1 MPTKESTAKSKD
13 AKGIL
18 SDEKFPLTGKSLHL
32 SAELR
37 EKELLCCLL
46 DKHTNTYIA
55 FANIAIDGKSTSVEE
70 ALKNDILSTK
80 AASISISFAPNS
92 SLVVPAP
99 FFKKELI
106 NDYLGFQQL
115 DKLNETPCFDF
126 IKNLDSYNLY
136 TVNNEI
142 LSTLSKQYPS
152 ASFRH
157 SSSIFI
163 EFLLTENR
171 HSDGSKVFVSVYTTY
186 FDVVVLKAGKLIL
199 SNRFYYSNASD
210 FIYHLLWVYEQLELD
225 NEKVSCVFYG
235 DVESASEIF
244 SISGKYIKKVSL
256 GERNKQS
263 TYSTALAILPHHK
276 YRSLF
281 TQYLCV

>member
-1 MPTKESTAKSKD
+1 MATKESTAKNKD
-13 AKGIL
+13 VKEIL
-18 SDEKFPLTGKSLHL
+18 SDEKFSLTNKSLHL
-32 SAELR
+32 SAEVR
-37 EKELLCCLL
+37 EKELLCALL
-46 DKHTNTYIA
+46 DKHNNSYIA
-55 FANIAIDGKSTSVEE
+55 FADIGIDNKSTSIEE

-80 AASISISFAPNS
+80 AASISIAFAPNS
-92 SLVVPAP
+92 SLLVPAL
-99 FFKKELI
+99 FFKKELV

-136 TVNNEI
+136 TVNNDI
-142 LSTLSKQYPS
+142 LSTLSRHYPS

-157 SSSIFI
+157 TSSIFI
-163 EFLLTENR
+163 EFLLTEHR
-171 HSDGSKVFVSVYTTY
+171 HSEGSKVFVSVYHGY

-199 SNRFYYSNASD
+199 SNRFYYSNPSD

-235 DVESASEIF
+235 DIESSTETF
-244 SISGKYIKKVSL
+244 VISGKYIKKVSL

-263 TYSTALAILPHHK
+263 TYATALAILPHHK